1 MKWEGAQTCL
11 QMYNGLIDIK
21 SNIFII
27 RNLYSTHSSFI
38 MASNFG
44 DLYSMAMVQTG
55 FNLNLTHQ
63 IDANMII
70 KPINFYAFGR

>member
-27 RNLYSTHSSFI
+27 RKSSFI

>member
-27 RNLYSTHSSFI
+27 RNI

>member
-1 MKWEGAQTCL
+1 MKHEVGRS
-11 QMYNGLIDIK
+11 
-21 SNIFII
+21 SNLFTNVQ
-27 RNLYSTHSSFI
+27 RTHWYQKQYFHNSKFPSSFI

>member
-27 RNLYSTHSSFI
+27 RNHPVI

-44 DLYSMAMVQTG
+44 YLYSVAMVQMG
-55 FNLNLTHQ
+55 FNLYLTHQ

>member
-27 RNLYSTHSSFI
+27 RNLTRLLWHKILGIYITP
-38 MASNFG
+38 
-44 DLYSMAMVQTG
+44 SMAMVQMG
-55 FNLNLTHQ
+55 FNLYLTHQ